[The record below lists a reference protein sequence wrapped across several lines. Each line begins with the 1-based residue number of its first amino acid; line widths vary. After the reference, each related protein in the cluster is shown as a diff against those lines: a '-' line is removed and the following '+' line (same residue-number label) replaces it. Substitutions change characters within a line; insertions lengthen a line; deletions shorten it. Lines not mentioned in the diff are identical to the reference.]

1 MSLLRFFVVTGLLA
15 VGASP
20 AFAVGTS
27 NNTAAD
33 NTAAITGS
41 ALPTSMG
48 SAATS
53 GGAEFL
59 AMPSVTTGAASAA
72 SDSIGISG
80 SVSSSGGSEVTA
92 RGFVYNTTGS
102 PTLDSGT
109 AVAAGSGSGLFMA
122 SLTGLAE
129 GTTYQIRAYAT
140 NAVGTAYGSE
150 LSVTTAA
157 VLKAATARD
166 TVAATMV
173 APVFS
178 NLSTAIYSSTALTI
192 AGTAEA
198 AATVAVTVDGTAAGT
213 ATASSTGVW
222 SRALTAALSVG
233 VHTIVATATA
243 TDGRSSSTTL
253 VQSVIAPTCYA
264 ATVTGGCSGTDVVAT
279 TAEQFRAY
287 ATSSNIYVITVSGQ
301 LSLGT
306 DPVYV
311 SSNKTIQ
318 GADANASLE
327 GCLNL
332 RAVSN
337 VIIRGLNLSNPSGHA
352 IQMTNSLL
360 VYVTH
365 CTFLDCSTEQVV
377 ASYSDMLT
385 FSWCEFAATKSGQAA
400 MTLGLANSVT
410 DTPRIALHH
419 NWWSDNLA
427 SALPAAASGYV
438 HQFSNYVNT
447 PGNTAGTALS
457 GAAQL
462 LSEGNHFS
470 SVANPLTKAG
480 TATIYSSNN
489 IYTSCTGTT
498 AAGADAVFTPGYS
511 YEMQAP
517 AEVVTVVPA
526 LAGNTAGRLYQN
538 PAVGSAT
545 ITATATTVKTG
556 ASATLTA
563 VPTGVTAST
572 YQWRLANVPIS
583 GATSSTYTISSMS
596 SSTAGKYTVAIGVAD
611 GCTVVAVPV
620 TLTLDTS
627 TTDDDDDD
635 SGGGGACG
643 LLFPALIALL
653 ALRRRRA

>member
-1 MSLLRFFVVTGLLA
+1 MSLLRFFVATGLLV
-15 VGASP
+15 VGAYP
-20 AFAVGTS
+20 ALAGDTF
-27 NNTAAD
+27 NNTPAD
-33 NTAAITGS
+33 GKATITGFAS
-41 ALPTSMG
+41 PTEMG
-48 SAATS
+48 SSAALTT
-53 GGAEFL
+53 
-59 AMPSVTTGAASAA
+59 PSVTTGAASAA

-80 SVSSSGGSEVTA
+80 SVSSSGSSEVTA

-122 SLTGLAE
+122 SLTSLAE

-140 NAVGTAYGSE
+140 NAAGTAYGAE

-166 TVAATMV
+166 AVAATMV
-173 APVFS
+173 APVIS
-178 NLSTAIYSSTALTI
+178 NLSTAIYSSTAPTI
-192 AGTAEA
+192 GGTAEA
-198 AATVAVTVDGTAAGT
+198 SATVTIKVDGTTAGT
-213 ATASSTGVW
+213 ATAGTTGAWSYTLST
-222 SRALTAALSVG
+222 ALDVG

-243 TDGRSSSTTL
+243 TDGRSSTTTL
-253 VQSVIAPTCYA
+253 VQSVIAPTGYA
-264 ATVTGGCSGTDVVAT
+264 ATISGGSSGTDVVAS
-279 TAEQFRAY
+279 TAEQFITY
-287 ATSSNIYVITVSGQ
+287 ATSSNVYVITVSGQ
-301 LSLGT
+301 LSVGT
-306 DPVYV
+306 VAV

-318 GADANASLE
+318 GADANAGLE

-332 RAVSN
+332 SAVGN
-337 VIIRGLNLSNPSGHA
+337 VIIRGLNLSNPAGHA
-352 IQMTNSLL
+352 IQMTNTVR

-365 CTFLDCSTEQVV
+365 CTFLDCSTEQVA

-400 MTLGLANSVT
+400 MTLGLANSAT
-410 DTPRIALHH
+410 DTPRITLHH
-419 NWWSDNLA
+419 NWWSKNLA

-447 PGNTAGTALS
+447 PGNTTGTALS

-517 AEVVTVVPA
+517 SEVATVVPA

-556 ASATLTA
+556 ASTTLTA
-563 VPTGVTAST
+563 VPSGVTAST

-611 GCTVVAVPV
+611 GCTLVAVPI

-627 TTDDDDDD
+627 TTDDDDDDD

>member
-1 MSLLRFFVVTGLLA
+1 MSLLRFFAATGLLVLGA
-15 VGASP
+15 HQALAGDTLNNTPADGNATLTGIASP
-20 AFAVGTS
+20 AG
-27 NNTAAD
+27 
-33 NTAAITGS
+33 
-41 ALPTSMG
+41 MG
-48 SAATS
+48 SAAALTT
-53 GGAEFL
+53 
-59 AMPSVTTGAASAA
+59 PSVTTGATTAA

-80 SVSSSGGSEVTA
+80 SVSSTGGSEVTE

-122 SLTGLAE
+122 TLTGLAE

-140 NAVGTAYGSE
+140 NAAGTAYGSE
-150 LSVTTAA
+150 ISVTTAA
-157 VLKAATARD
+157 VRKAATALEA
-166 TVAATMV
+166 VASTMV
-173 APVFS
+173 APVIS
-178 NLSTAIYSSTALTI
+178 NLSTTIYSSTAPTI

-198 AATVAVTVDGTAAGT
+198 SATVTITVDGTTAGT
-213 ATASSTGVW
+213 ATASTAGAWTYTLS
-222 SRALTAALSVG
+222 AALDVG
-233 VHTIVATATA
+233 IHTIVATATA

-253 VQSVIAPTCYA
+253 VQSVIAPTGYA
-264 ATVTGGCSGTDVVAT
+264 ATVYGGASGTDVVAT
-279 TAEQFRAY
+279 TAEQFITY
-287 ATSSNIYVITVSGQ
+287 ATSSTAYVITVSGQ
-301 LSLGT
+301 LSVGT
-306 DPVYV
+306 VAV
-311 SSNKTIQ
+311 NSSKTIQ
-318 GADANASLE
+318 GADANAGLE

-332 RAVSN
+332 SGVGN
-337 VIIRGLNLSNPSGHA
+337 VIICGLNLSNPSGHA
-352 IQMTNSLL
+352 IQMTNTVR

-365 CTFLDCSTEQVV
+365 CTFLDCSAEQV
-377 ASYSDMLT
+377 AATYSDMLT

-410 DTPRIALHH
+410 DTPRITLHH
-419 NWWSDNLA
+419 NWWSNNLA

-447 PGNTAGTALS
+447 PGNTSGTALS

-480 TATIYSSNN
+480 TATIYSSGNL
-489 IYTSCTGTT
+489 YTSCTGTT

-517 AEVVTVVPA
+517 AEVATVIPA
-526 LAGNTAGRLYQN
+526 LAGNTAGRLYDN
-538 PAVGSAT
+538 PDVGSAT
-545 ITATATTVKTG
+545 ITASATTVAAG

-563 VPTGVTAST
+563 VPSGVTAST

-596 SSTAGKYTVAIGVAD
+596 SSTAGKYTVAIGLAD
-611 GCTVVAVPV
+611 GSTVVAVPV
-620 TLTLDTS
+620 TLTLSTS

-643 LLFPALIALL
+643 LLFPAVVALL